1 MERPIAY
8 SGCALTVVFAVCQ
21 NGESPGE
28 RFYDELDEKD
38 QAKML
43 KLFTRM
49 GEVGKIANRENF
61 KKIENDLWE
70 FKNHQIRMPCF
81 FRPGKI
87 VVVTHGF
94 IKKGDA
100 IPRPQIARAYR
111 IQQEDIANESGGH
124 GLWCI

>member
-1 MERPIAY
+1 MGRLIAY
-8 SGCALTVVFAVCQ
+8 SGCALTVAFAVCQ

-28 RFYDELDEKD
+28 EFYDGLDEKD

-43 KLFTRM
+43 KLFVRM
-49 GEVGKIANRENF
+49 GDVGRIANRENF

-87 VVVTHGF
+87 LVVTHGF

-100 IPRPQIARAYR
+100 IPRPQIERAYR
-111 IQQEDIANESGGH
+111 IQQEDIANESGGST
-124 GLWCI
+124 LWSN